1 MQIPFK
7 VEFADGSKADV
18 LCGTPDFIAFEEKYN
33 LAVTVIQ
40 KDPRLTYLSFI
51 VWNALRRRNKTDKS
65 FEDFI
70 ETLESIEADDTD
82 PKVSA

>member
-7 VEFADGSKADV
+7 VEFADGSKQSV
-18 LCGTPDFIAFEEKYN
+18 VCGTPDFIAFEEKFN

-51 VWNALRRRNKTDKS
+51 VWNALRRKNKTDKS

-70 ETLESIEADDTD
+70 DTLENIEADDSD

>member
-7 VEFADGSKADV
+7 VEFADGTKQDV
-18 LCGTPDFIAFEEKYN
+18 VCGTPDFIAFEEKFN
-33 LAVTVIQ
+33 LAVTTIQ

-51 VWNALRRRNKTDKS
+51 VWNALRRSKKTDKS

-70 ETLESIEADDTD
+70 ETLENIQGDDAD
-82 PKVSA
+82 PKA

>member
-7 VEFADGSKADV
+7 VQFADGTKQSV
-18 LCGTPDFIAFEEKYN
+18 VCGTPDFIAFEEKFN
-33 LAVTVIQ
+33 LAVTMIQ

-51 VWNALRRRNKTDKS
+51 VWNALRRSKQTDKS

-70 ETLESIEADDTD
+70 DTLETIEGDETD
-82 PKVSA
+82 PKV

>member
-7 VEFADGSKADV
+7 VQFADGTKQSV
-18 LCGTPDFIAFEEKYN
+18 VCGTPDFIAFEEKFN
-33 LAVTVIQ
+33 LAVTMIQ

-51 VWNALRRRNKTDKS
+51 VWNALRRSKQTDKN

-70 ETLESIEADDTD
+70 DTLETIEGDETD
-82 PKVSA
+82 PKV

>member
-7 VEFADGSKADV
+7 VEFADGSKQDV
-18 LCGTPDFIAFEEKYN
+18 LCGTPDFIAFEEKFN

-51 VWNALRRRNKTDKS
+51 VWNALRRKNKTDKS

-70 ETLESIEADDTD
+70 DTLENIEADDSD